1 MDLLDGTT
9 LIVMG
14 RRLAALGAL
23 TAVAVAAHT
32 IYNLRITRRITPRPV
47 SVHEPVSILIPAR
60 NEADRLAPTLQ
71 GALAQQGLD
80 NVEICVLDDGST
92 DTTAAIVREFAHG
105 DPRLR
110 LLDGGTEPV
119 PAGWLGK
126 PWACHRLAQQA
137 KGSVLIFI
145 DADVQLHPQ
154 AIASTITDMRTG
166 KLALLSPYPRQL
178 ANGVMERLTQ
188 PLVVWLWLSHLPV
201 KLTETRPYPSLAA
214 ANGQFIVVDTH
225 AYRVSGGHASVASEV
240 IEDVALL
247 RSLKRHGF
255 RGVPADGSA
264 VSECRMYDGAEQV
277 YRGYTKSLWSAF
289 GSEPGAIAV
298 LGALLTAY
306 VLPPMCLV
314 AGRTRGTRIWGAIGY
329 AAAVTGRVAIARHTR
344 ERIWPDALAHP
355 ISILT
360 LCALTIASLASRR
373 RGTLSWRGRALTP

>member
-1 MDLLDGTT
+1 MDLLDGTS

-14 RRLAALGAL
+14 RRLVALGAL

-32 IYNLRITRRITPRPV
+32 IYNLRITRRITPQPV
-47 SVHEPVSILIPAR
+47 SVHETVSILIPAR

-71 GALAQQGLD
+71 GVLAQQGLD

-92 DTTAAIVREFAHG
+92 DTTADIVREFARR

-110 LLDGGTEPV
+110 LLEGGSESV

-126 PWACHRLAQQA
+126 PWACHRLAQAA
-137 KGSVLIFI
+137 KGSILVFI
-145 DADVQLHPQ
+145 DADVHLHPQ
-154 AIASTITDMRTG
+154 AIASTVTDMRTG

-178 ANGVMERLTQ
+178 AYGLMERLTQ

-201 KLTETRPYPSLAA
+201 KLAETRPYPSLAA
-214 ANGQFIVVDTH
+214 ANGQFIVVDAH

-247 RSLKRHGF
+247 RSLKRQGY

-264 VSECRMYDGAEQV
+264 VSECRMYEGAEQV

-289 GSEPGAIAV
+289 GSEPGALAV
-298 LGALLTAY
+298 LGALLTVY
-306 VLPPMCLV
+306 VLPPISLL
-314 AGRTRGTRIWGAIGY
+314 AGRRRSTRIWGAIGY
-329 AAAVTGRVAIARHTR
+329 AAAVTGRAAIARQTR
-344 ERIWPDALAHP
+344 ERIWPDVLAHP

-360 LCALTIASLASRR
+360 LCGLTLASLTSRR